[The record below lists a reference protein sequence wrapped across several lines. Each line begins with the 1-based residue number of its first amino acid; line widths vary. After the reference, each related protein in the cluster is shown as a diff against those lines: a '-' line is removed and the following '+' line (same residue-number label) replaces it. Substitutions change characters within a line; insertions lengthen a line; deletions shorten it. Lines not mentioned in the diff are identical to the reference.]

1 MRVIR
6 LNKFRS
12 IVALSLVLFHA
23 TEAFAVSIENFAGNY
38 QGVFDLTAETNGLI
52 PYVDPISC
60 HIRKNETV
68 GCTFKRSK
76 EHIEGQ
82 ALVGPSGLRL
92 IFAPEQ
98 MNRIITKEFSR
109 FEAGSGASPLITS
122 PVEFVVPANS
132 TRLDGIQASATFPIS
147 SPAVANLQGM
157 QQRQPQ
163 MVPVIFGGLVIAL
176 TALVGTR
183 VTN

>member
-76 EHIEGQ
+76 EHIEVTVH
-82 ALVGPSGLRL
+82 AL
-92 IFAPEQ
+92 
-98 MNRIITKEFSR
+98 
-109 FEAGSGASPLITS
+109 
-122 PVEFVVPANS
+122 
-132 TRLDGIQASATFPIS
+132 AT
-147 SPAVANLQGM
+147 
-157 QQRQPQ
+157 
-163 MVPVIFGGLVIAL
+163 
-176 TALVGTR
+176 
-183 VTN
+183 